1 MEVSLKEYTV
11 NCEHCKAKIGKP
23 CTREDGVVLV
33 YVVHPAR
40 ERLFAI
46 VNDPK
51 YLKGKKIKVVKG
63 VDN

>member
-11 NCEHCKAKIGKP
+11 NCEHCKAKVGKP
-23 CTREDGVVLV
+23 CTREDGVILV